1 MSPESNDEES
11 IASPPPPPLPS
22 PTRRPVAIRSVW
34 ADNLESE
41 FSIIRDVVLDYPL
54 ISMDTEFPGIVM
66 RAQGVEQSHRAQD
79 PTVRYAILKANV
91 DALKLIQVGLT
102 IADKDGNL
110 PDLGS
115 GSCYIWEF
123 NFRDF
128 DVSRDA
134 HAHDS
139 VDLLRRQ
146 GMDFE
151 KNSKEG
157 VEAVK
162 FAELMMSSGLVL
174 NDSVSWVTFHSAYD
188 FGYLVKCL
196 TQRPLPDGL
205 TEFLH
210 LVKMF
215 FGVRVYDVK
224 HLMKFGANLYG
235 GLDRTCK
242 TLGVER
248 VTGKSHQA
256 GSDSLA
262 TFHAFQRIREKYFNG
277 REDGAIE
284 KYANVLYG
292 LELLTS

>member
-1 MSPESNDEES
+1 MSDVADDESLS
-11 IASPPPPPLPS
+11 SPPPPLP
-22 PTRRPVAIRSVW
+22 PPPRPPVAIRSVW

-41 FSIIRDVVLDYPL
+41 FALIRAVVDDYPL
-54 ISMDTEFPGIVM
+54 ISMDTEFPGVVM
-66 RAQGVEQSHRAQD
+66 RPQGEEQGNRLQD
-79 PTVRYAILKANV
+79 PTGRYLSLKANV
-91 DALKLIQVGLT
+91 DMLKLIQVGLT
-102 IADKDGNL
+102 IADRDGNL
-110 PDLGS
+110 PDLGT
-115 GSCYIWEF
+115 GTTCFIWEF

-128 DVSRDA
+128 DVTRDS

-146 GMDFE
+146 GIDFE
-151 KNSKEG
+151 KNTKDG
-157 VEAVK
+157 IEAVK

-196 TQRPLPDGL
+196 TQRPLPDRL
-205 TEFLH
+205 TEFLDI
-210 LVKMF
+210 VRMF
-215 FGVRVYDVK
+215 FGDKVYDIK
-224 HLMKFGANLYG
+224 HLMRFVANLFG

-262 TFHAFQRIREKYFNG
+262 TLHAFQKMREKYFNDW
-277 REDGAIE
+277 EDGAME

-292 LELLTS
+292 LELLPS